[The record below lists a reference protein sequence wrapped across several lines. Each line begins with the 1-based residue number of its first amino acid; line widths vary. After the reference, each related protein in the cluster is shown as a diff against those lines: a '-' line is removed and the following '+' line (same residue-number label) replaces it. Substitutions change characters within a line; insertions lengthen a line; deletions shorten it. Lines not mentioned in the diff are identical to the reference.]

1 MRKEKEK
8 EKGRKEAGQV
18 RATQAWYILT
28 RSSDVTTP
36 TQDAK
41 IAAELPEGV
50 ELQYTR
56 KDDDAEVGPLL
67 PHKTRPAASVHL
79 HPQCAE

>member
-1 MRKEKEK
+1 M
-8 EKGRKEAGQV
+8 V
-18 RATQAWYILT
+18 YILT

-56 KDDDAEVGPLL
+56 KDDDAEVGPFF
-67 PHKTRPAASVHL
+67 AAQDTPSGFGTSSPSPV
-79 HPQCAE
+79 C